1 VSTAASRAS
10 TVRSTAPTTPASGS
24 QYNGQ
29 SGKYPGPTAPVGRRG
44 VDDEVTARLERIK
57 LERIKLE
64 EERIK
69 LEEELLKQRTSLEQQ
84 KAQASEETSE
94 ADASAELLSI
104 LRSPSDPDE
113 YNALEGVSNF
123 NHRCESASGTGV
135 VTSLFSLWA
144 H

>member
-1 VSTAASRAS
+1 VSTTASRAS
-10 TVRSTAPTTPASGS
+10 TARSTAPATPTSGS

-44 VDDEVTARLERIK
+44 VNDEVTARLERIK
-57 LERIKLE
+57 Q
-64 EERIK
+64 
-69 LEEELLKQRTSLEQQ
+69 LEEELLNQRTSLEQQ

-94 ADASAELLSI
+94 VDASAELLSE
-104 LRSPSDPDE
+104 LRSPSDTDE
-113 YNALEGVSNF
+113 YNALQGVSNF
-123 NHRCESASGTGV
+123 NHRCQSASGTGV

>member
-1 VSTAASRAS
+1 MSTAASRAS

-24 QYNGQ
+24 QYNSQ
-29 SGKYPGPTAPVGRRG
+29 SGKHPGLTAPVGRRG

-57 LERIKLE
+57 Q
-64 EERIK
+64 

>member
-1 VSTAASRAS
+1 VSPAVSTTASRAS
-10 TVRSTAPTTPASGS
+10 TARSTAPATPTSGS

-44 VDDEVTARLERIK
+44 VNDEVTARLERIK
-57 LERIKLE
+57 Q
-64 EERIK
+64 
-69 LEEELLKQRTSLEQQ
+69 LEEELLNQRTSLEQQ

-94 ADASAELLSI
+94 VDASAELLSE
-104 LRSPSDPDE
+104 LRSPSDTDE
-113 YNALEGVSNF
+113 YNALQGVSNF
-123 NHRCESASGTGV
+123 NHRCQSASGTGV

>member
-1 VSTAASRAS
+1 MSPAVSTTASRAS
-10 TVRSTAPTTPASGS
+10 TARSTAPATPTSGS

-44 VDDEVTARLERIK
+44 VNDEVTARLERIK
-57 LERIKLE
+57 Q
-64 EERIK
+64 
-69 LEEELLKQRTSLEQQ
+69 LEEELLNQRTSLEQQ

-94 ADASAELLSI
+94 VDASAELLSE
-104 LRSPSDPDE
+104 LRSPSDTDE
-113 YNALEGVSNF
+113 YNALQGVSNF
-123 NHRCESASGTGV
+123 NHRCQSASGTGV